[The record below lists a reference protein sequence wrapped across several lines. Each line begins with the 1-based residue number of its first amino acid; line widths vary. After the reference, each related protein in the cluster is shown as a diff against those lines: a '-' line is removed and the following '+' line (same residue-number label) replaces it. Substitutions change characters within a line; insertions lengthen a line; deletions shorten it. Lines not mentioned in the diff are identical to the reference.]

1 MPQLKI
7 GILISGSGTN
17 LQSIIDNVEKGKIDG
32 KVTVV
37 ISNKADAYGL
47 ERARRH
53 NIKAVY
59 VDQKE
64 YEDSESYNEAV
75 LKELKNCGVELVVLA
90 GYLKILSR
98 HFIETY
104 KNRIINIHPSLIPSF
119 CGKGYYGL
127 KVHEAAVNYG
137 VKVSGATVHFVDEEA
152 DSGPIIIQETVKVDY
167 TDTPETLQKKVLK
180 IEHKILP
187 QAVKLFCEGKL
198 DVVGRK
204 VEIS

>member
-7 GILISGSGTN
+7 GVLISGSGTN
-17 LQSIIDNVEKGKIDG
+17 LQSLIDNVEKGKIDG
-32 KVTVV
+32 KITVV

-47 ERARRH
+47 ERARKH

-59 VDQKE
+59 VNQKE

-127 KVHEAAVNYG
+127 NVHEAAVNYG

-187 QAVKLFCEGKL
+187 QAVKLFCEGRL